1 MSEDNLGD
9 FASLLGESFSQAAQ
23 SSESDRR
30 RAEKRA
36 MKDKLLYAFAAPLV
50 SAAGKGVVDFAGDV
64 ALGKN
69 ARNFF
74 EREEGASLRNRLN
87 SMSNEFDQFD
97 SMHST
102 YLKAGGG
109 DVKNGM
115 RETLLSS
122 KERNMKR
129 YEGDDLYEATK
140 GMAYTLTPEEEQKL
154 DLDYNEFMSAYGD
167 LRVAKDLTGEE
178 LARRFGD
185 TRIGKGKAR
194 RVVAKIAAALSP
206 NVDYER
212 DVVGGAID
220 RMLTGG
226 DSSIKDTEFYRA
238 AVSSDYF
245 KEAFKNKIAEAR
257 DIGIYTSADDL
268 LANTLESLASG
279 EDPQI
284 NGITGE
290 LNENMRR
297 RVSVARESNR
307 IQNLAQDNA
316 FIQRLAT
323 QLERD
328 NKALNMTNLSE
339 VAVEKIGLVDDTGQF
354 INNWMSREENSPIV
368 ENFRNQVAM
377 ARYGKDTYEQ
387 LSENSKVKVNESVAK
402 RFEETV
408 QIFNNEVSLV
418 LTDVMDRGDFSF
430 DESNISPRSIQG
442 LAARYLSTALDPS
455 GDHLVQKS
463 YNYEDASLITKGLN
477 MFDTQIRHTGTFA
490 NTEQLTQM
498 IENHLI
504 NKSVSMSDS
513 QSATDQGLGAN
524 MRRRSSGIDE
534 EATLGRVEKA
544 MIDIS
549 RDTSLTLSERNSRMA
564 QIANEVSNETGNV
577 LDDRLRS
584 LIEQYNFATFDR

>member
-1 MSEDNLGD
+1 MSDNLGD
-9 FASLLGESFSQAAQ
+9 FASLLGEGFSQAAQ
-23 SSESDRR
+23 YDERDRR

-50 SAAGKGVVDFAGDV
+50 SAAGKGIVDFAGDV

-69 ARNFF
+69 SRNFF

-97 SMHST
+97 SMHT
-102 YLKAGGG
+102 VYLKAGGG

-115 RETLLSS
+115 RETLLES
-122 KERNMKR
+122 KQRNMKQ
-129 YEGDDLYEATK
+129 YEGDPLYEATQ
-140 GMAYTLTPEEEQKL
+140 GMSYILTPEEEQKL
-154 DLDYNEFMSAYGD
+154 DLDYNEFMSSYND

-194 RVVAKIAAALSP
+194 RLVAKIAAALNP
-206 NVDYER
+206 NLDYER

-226 DSSIKDTEFYRA
+226 DSSIRDTEFYKA

-257 DIGIYTSADDL
+257 DIGIYTSSDDL
-268 LANTLESLASG
+268 LANTLESITSG
-279 EDPQI
+279 QEPELD
-284 NGITGE
+284 GIKGQ
-290 LNENMRR
+290 LNQNVQRR
-297 RVSVARESNR
+297 ISVAQESSR
-307 IQNLAQDNA
+307 IKNLAQNRP
-316 FIQRLAT
+316 FVQRLVS

-339 VAVEKIGLVDDTGQF
+339 VAVEKIGLVDDTEQF

-377 ARYGKDTYEQ
+377 ARYRKDSYDQ
-387 LSENSKVKVNESVAK
+387 LKEASKAKVNESVAR

-442 LAARYLSTALDPS
+442 LAARYLSTALDPA

-490 NTEQLTQM
+490 NTEKLTQM

-549 RDTSLTLSERNSRMA
+549 RDTSLTLAERNSRMA
-564 QIANEVSNETGNV
+564 QIANEVNNETGNV

-584 LIEQYNFATFDR
+584 LIEQYNFVTFDR